1 VVRELVLNQGE
12 GRLET
17 RSEIMQICDIF
28 RAKIVHV
35 AHDQV
40 IVETTG
46 DDGKVNA
53 FSSCSS
59 LRGARLARNPRARSQ
74 ADSAP
79 RSGARRRRV

>member
-1 VVRELVLNQGE
+1 MVEVVDFKEGQAVVRELVLIKVKADSK
-12 GRLET
+12 T

-46 DDGKVNA
+46 DDGKVSA
-53 FSSCSS
+53 F
-59 LRGARLARNPRARSQ
+59 LKLLEPFGLLELARTGVLALKR
-74 ADSAP
+74 
-79 RSGARRRRV
+79 